1 MSTPAQNDQRNS
13 LTMIVFSVRLQ
24 PIEGVRGYWIQEPN
38 DDIYIRGKIPEYSL
52 YYI

>member
-1 MSTPAQNDQRNS
+1 
-13 LTMIVFSVRLQ
+13 MIVFSVRLQ